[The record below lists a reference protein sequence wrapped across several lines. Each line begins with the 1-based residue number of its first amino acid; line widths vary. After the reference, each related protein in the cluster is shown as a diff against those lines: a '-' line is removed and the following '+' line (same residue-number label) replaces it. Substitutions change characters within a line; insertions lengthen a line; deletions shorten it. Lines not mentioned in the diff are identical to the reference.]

1 MDGYQIGLI
10 ILVSF
15 YVLVGLSMYFLV
27 RGSGRRFIIAG
38 KRLPL
43 FLVGTMLFAQALD
56 ANATLGNA
64 GGVYSFGFWG
74 GFLFPLGLALCLV
87 IVAIWYAKPLNRMNL
102 ITLADFYFRRFGRHV
117 EVPVGLLMSF
127 SFCILVAGNLAGA
140 AWIIHIVF
148 GLEYFPA
155 LLIMS
160 VLLLA
165 YTFSGG
171 LFSCAATDIVQLY
184 PALIAFVGGA
194 LWIFFSI
201 GGGDWGYFA
210 AAIPPGYADLSGLYS
225 IDNGAL
231 LNWAG
236 ILALGIGDVVAL
248 DFMERVFAA
257 KNPETARR
265 GCLWGAGFTLILG
278 LAASFIGLMAFQF
291 LPEIDDPRS
300 VIVLAATAMPLAI
313 GLFVMAGVIGAG
325 LSTANG
331 GALAVSAVF
340 GRNILHR
347 NILLPLHRRKA
358 KKLGVSVEELA
369 VDWHV
374 LDHRLLWWA
383 RLWLIPV
390 MAFSVWLA
398 YVKPEPGM
406 MLVLAFDVVFAGCL
420 IPLTLGIYWKK
431 ANAYGALAAVV
442 IGSALRLILFF
453 SVGNPAYG
461 IFYIPERLAGL
472 ETLIPPVVSLLVM
485 VPVSLLTQKQDPPK
499 HEVIFESPSEEEVA
513 RAIKY

>member
-10 ILVSF
+10 ILVGF
-15 YVLVGLSMYFLV
+15 YVLVGISMYFLV

-43 FLVGTMLFAQALD
+43 FLIGTMLFAQALD

-74 GFLFPLGLALCLV
+74 GFMFPLGLALCLV
-87 IVAIWYAKPLNRMNL
+87 VVAIWYAKPLNRMNL

-140 AWIIHIVF
+140 AWIIHMVF
-148 GLEYFPA
+148 GMEYFPA

-184 PALIAFVGGA
+184 PALLAFVGGA

-210 AAIPPGYADLSGLYS
+210 AAIPAGYADLSGLYS
-225 IDNGAL
+225 IENGAL

-265 GCLWGAGFTLILG
+265 GCFYGAGFTLILG

-300 VIVLAATAMPLAI
+300 VIVLAATSMPLVI

-347 NILLPLHRRKA
+347 NILRPLHRRRA
-358 KKLGVSVEELA
+358 EKLGVSVEELA

-374 LDHRLLWWA
+374 LDRRLLWWA

-420 IPLTLGIYWKK
+420 VPLTLGIYWKK
-431 ANAYGALAAVV
+431 ANAYGALSAVV
-442 IGSALRLILFF
+442 IGSVLRLILFF

-461 IFYIPERLAGL
+461 IFYIPEHLAGL

-485 VPVSLLTQKQDPPK
+485 VPVCLLTQKQDPPK
-499 HEVIFESPSEEEVA
+499 HGVISEAPSEEEVA
-513 RAIKY
+513 RAIRY